1 MSDLYELWGQLQFHL
16 TEYGLRDFPVL
27 LEIWQS
33 IVNITIKYYPD
44 VARALYYVVD
54 VIFCPKQIVK
64 QIIVFA
70 CAQFS
75 IIVLHRCGGLVEFFK
90 SFIFSRDAK
99 IRKLQSTMRKSA
111 DYYEWR
117 RLAGQLDEVLGN
129 LDWIE
134 EDFSPLYDCH
144 KVKQQVNMIDRMVY
158 SWDTFNLM
166 FRLRSSLSRNQYG
179 IMHEGLFSKAH
190 SGTKRL
196 IKQYHETVVNGLLYI
211 ANSEGDE
218 EVSECEITQHTLF
231 ATSSAQRDDNNVCS

>member
-1 MSDLYELWGQLQFHL
+1 MNNLPELWGQLQFHMS
-16 TEYGLRDFPVL
+16 EYGLREFPALV
-27 LEIWQS
+27 EIWQS
-33 IVNITIKYYPD
+33 IVNITIKYYPEI
-44 VARALYYVVD
+44 ARALYYVVD
-54 VIFCPKQIVK
+54 VIFCPKKIVK

-70 CAQFS
+70 CAQLS
-75 IIVLHRCGGLVEFFK
+75 ITVLHRCGRLTEFFK
-90 SFIFSRDAK
+90 SLIFSRHAK
-99 IRKLQSTMRKSA
+99 IRKLQTAMHKSS

-117 RLAGQLDEVLGN
+117 RIAGQLDEVLGN

-196 IKQYHETVVNGLLYI
+196 IKQYHESVVNGLNFI
-211 ANSEGDE
+211 ANTEGDE
-218 EVSECEITQHTLF
+218 EVS
-231 ATSSAQRDDNNVCS
+231 DNHHSLSLTIYIFVLPISCGI